1 MSDEDTGYESDD
13 GVWETWS
20 ERSWHCGC
28 RYDPWPGQIFSEDE
42 EEKET
47 PYENAK
53 RKGAESRAHMKNE
66 KCSQSKK
73 KQRRPRRDKIELVRG
88 AIDTHTAETI
98 PTEMSITPG
107 DFSFVKDASVREMFD
122 DAYKAITTAE
132 AWEFVERDPGS
143 GGFMFSS
150 DPYSAAISKAMKYDG
165 HSGASYGWTMRVM
178 QQIARGGWDRFVK
191 EYKEDV

>member
-1 MSDEDTGYESDD
+1 
-13 GVWETWS
+13 
-20 ERSWHCGC
+20 
-28 RYDPWPGQIFSEDE
+28 
-42 EEKET
+42 
-47 PYENAK
+47 
-53 RKGAESRAHMKNE
+53 MKNE

-88 AIDTHTAETI
+88 AIDTHTDETI
-98 PTEMSITPG
+98 PTEMSFAPG

-122 DAYKAITTAE
+122 DAYRAITTAD

-178 QQIARGGWDRFVK
+178 QQIARGGWGRFVAG
-191 EYKEDV
+191 YKEDV